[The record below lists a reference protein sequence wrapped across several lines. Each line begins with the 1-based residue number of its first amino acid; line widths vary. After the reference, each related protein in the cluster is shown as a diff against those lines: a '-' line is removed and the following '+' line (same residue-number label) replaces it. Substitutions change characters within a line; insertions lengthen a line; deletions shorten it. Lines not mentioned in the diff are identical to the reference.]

1 LSTAAREAWT
11 AVLPDASLPREFR
24 VRRFVRD
31 TADTFTLGLD
41 APDGAEF
48 RFAPGQ
54 FNMLYAFGAGEVP
67 ISISG
72 NPAKP
77 SDLVHTIRAVGPATR
92 ALGRLRRGSSIGV
105 RGPFGTAW
113 PIEQALGKDVV
124 VVAGGIG
131 LAPLRPVIY
140 ELLRRRGEFR
150 RVALVYGARS
160 PGDLLYKKELERW
173 RARGDVESFVTVD
186 RGDPEWRGETGVVTK
201 YLPRLALDPP
211 NAVGF
216 LCGPEAM
223 MRFSVRELEVRGMP
237 RQQMFVS
244 LERNMKCA
252 IARCGHCQLG
262 PTLVCRDGAVFAYDR
277 VAPLLG
283 VREL

>member
-1 LSTAAREAWT
+1 
-11 AVLPDASLPREFR
+11 VNPSLPRALR

-31 TADTFTLGLD
+31 TVDTFTLSLD
-41 APDGAEF
+41 PEAGAEF

-54 FNMLYAFGAGEVP
+54 FNMLYAFGTGEVP

-72 NPAKP
+72 DP
-77 SDLVHTIRAVGPATR
+77 SRSGDLVHTIRAVGPVTR
-92 ALGRLRRGSSIGV
+92 ALGRLRRGSSLGV

-113 PIEQALGKDVV
+113 PLESARARDVV

-131 LAPLRPVIY
+131 LAPLRPALY
-140 ELLRRRGEFR
+140 ELFRRRSEFGR
-150 RVALVYGARS
+150 MALVYGART
-160 PGDLLYKKELERW
+160 PIDLLYQKELERW
-173 RARGDVESFVTVD
+173 RARGDTELLVTVD
-186 RGDPEWRGETGVVTK
+186 RGDPDWRGETGVVTK
-201 YLPRLALDPP
+201 YLPRLGIDPV

-223 MRFSVRELEVRGMP
+223 MRFAVRELEQRGMS
-237 RQQMFVS
+237 RANVFVS

-252 IARCGHCQLG
+252 IAQCGHCQLG
-262 PTLVCRDGAVFAYDR
+262 PTLICRDGAVYSYER
-277 VAPLLG
+277 VAPLLA